1 MNEPIIIGLIQNIAV
16 LLAFAMVY
24 ENFWLRDD
32 NQLNLPSKILTGLVL
47 GGISIVLLYTTW
59 TMAPGL
65 VFDTRSV
72 MLAISGLFFGPVPT
86 MMAIAIAGT
95 VRFFMGGD
103 GMWMGITVIFMSGSV
118 GILWGRL
125 RKNFLSNDL
134 RMEFLKLGVVVH
146 LLMLASTVLLPSERI
161 IPTLRIIALP
171 VMLIHAPGT
180 MLLGL
185 ILAAQKNNFHNRNVK
200 DKLFSA
206 SQELSEE
213 LMHNQKLLQEQ
224 IDKYQQLNNEYL
236 LQNSEL
242 LQAKE
247 KAEGSDRLKSAFLA
261 NMSHEI
267 RTPMNA
273 IVGFSD
279 LLELDNLSSD
289 KRQKYASIIRNSGN
303 YLLSIINDI
312 VEISHI
318 EAGQVEKK
326 ESKVDMEALIDEIYH
341 TCRLNLPAHKNVTIR
356 VVKPELPFN
365 DHMITDEVKLKQILI
380 NLLNNA
386 MKFTVDGEISFGY
399 FFEKG
404 NEITFFV
411 KDTGIGIAPEYQKV
425 IFDRFRQIE
434 TNLPRMNSGSGLGLS
449 ITKAYVEL
457 LGGKIQVLS
466 EAGKG
471 SEFRVMLPFLFGK
484 EKYSEETPE
493 RVNDPL
499 VKPAEILILVAED
512 EDVNWFY
519 LNQVLMKHNYKSIRA
534 ENGKRAVEMC
544 RENKE
549 ISLVLMDIKM
559 PVMNGFEA
567 LQEIKKEKPGLP
579 VIAQTAF
586 ALPYDIEKMKA
597 VFDDYITKPINKD
610 LLMQKI
616 EEARKLEKKLTG

>member
-32 NQLNLPSKILTGLVL
+32 NLLSLPSKILTGLVL

-59 TMAPGL
+59 TLAPGL

-72 MLAISGLFFGPVPT
+72 MLAISGLFFGAVPT
-86 MMAIAIAGT
+86 MVAIAIAGT
-95 VRFFMGGD
+95 VRFFMGGE
-103 GMWMGITVIFMSGSV
+103 GMWMGITVIIMSGSV
-118 GILWGRL
+118 GILWGHL
-125 RKNFLSNDL
+125 RKNILHNDL
-134 RMEFLKLGVVVH
+134 RIEFLKLGLVVH
-146 LLMLASTVLLPSERI
+146 LLMLAATVLLPSDRI
-161 IPTLRIIALP
+161 IPTLKIIALP

-185 ILAAQKNNFHNRNVK
+185 ILAEQRNNFHNRRVK

-206 SQELSEE
+206 SQQLSEE
-213 LMHNQKLLQEQ
+213 LIYNQKLLQEQ

-236 LQNSEL
+236 TQNAEL
-242 LQAKE
+242 LKAKE

-279 LLELDNLSSD
+279 LLELDNLSNE

-326 ESKVDMEALIDEIYH
+326 ESKVDMEALLDELYH
-341 TCRLNLPAHKNVTIR
+341 TCRLNLSSGKNISIR
-356 VVKPELPFN
+356 VVKPELPFI
-365 DHMITDEVKLKQILI
+365 DHMMTDEVKLKQILI

-386 MKFTVDGEISFGY
+386 MKFTISGEISFGY

-411 KDTGIGIAPEYQKV
+411 KDTGIGIAPEFQNI
-425 IFDRFRQIE
+425 IFERFRQIE
-434 TNLPRMNSGSGLGLS
+434 NNLPQINAGSGLGLS

-457 LGGKIQVLS
+457 LGGKIQVFS
-466 EAGKG
+466 ETGKG
-471 SEFRVMLPFLFGK
+471 SEFRVVLPFVFGK
-484 EKYSEETPE
+484 EKHDEETLE
-493 RVNDPL
+493 KVNDSL
-499 VKPAEILILVAED
+499 VKPADNLILVAED

-519 LNQVLMKHNYKSIRA
+519 LNQVLMKHNYQAIRA
-534 ENGKRAVEMC
+534 ENGKRAVELC
-544 RENKE
+544 RERKE

-567 LQEIKKEKPGLP
+567 LQVIKKEKPGLP

-586 ALPYDIEKMKA
+586 ALPHDIEKMKA

-616 EEARKLEKKLTG
+616 ERAGKLEKKLTG